1 MKQYIILFCISA
13 LTLQMGAQKRHSLS
27 ERQVM
32 PIEREKTAFEKE
44 VLSGWEFSVGA
55 GLELGGA
62 APMPMPREIRK
73 IKSYNPMLNPYLE
86 GIATRRIEG
95 PLGIRTGL
103 RLEQKGM
110 ITKAGVK
117 NYHMEMTADDGGY
130 MEGAWTGSVETKVRN
145 IYLTLPIMV
154 SYTFNDDR
162 WEAHA
167 GPYFSLLID
176 GNFSGAAYDGYI
188 RHHDPTGEKAFV
200 DHATYDFDSDL
211 RTFVWGMQFGGSYRW
226 SNRWSANADL
236 NWGVNGIFPSDCQS
250 VTFSL
255 YPIYAKFG
263 LSYHF

>member
-1 MKQYIILFCISA
+1 M
-13 LTLQMGAQKRHSLS
+13 
-27 ERQVM
+27 
-32 PIEREKTAFEKE
+32 
-44 VLSGWEFSVGA
+44 
-55 GLELGGA
+55 
-62 APMPMPREIRK
+62 
-73 IKSYNPMLNPYLE
+73 
-86 GIATRRIEG
+86 
-95 PLGIRTGL
+95 
-103 RLEQKGM
+103 
-110 ITKAGVK
+110 
-117 NYHMEMTADDGGY
+117 
-130 MEGAWTGSVETKVRN
+130 
-145 IYLTLPIMV
+145 
-154 SYTFNDDR
+154 
-162 WEAHA
+162 
-167 GPYFSLLID
+167 LID